1 MSFEFFP
8 LSLNVLVYAHASVGV
23 FTRTPFFL
31 SLLVDSL
38 EHLWMPDRI
47 FPKLKGRKNVLLY
60 FLSSFSTIGW
70 RCLLAGVDAVVT
82 ARPKVFRISVFVVPP
97 GIGNAVRFK
106 RCIVTIVLLKDNS
119 IRI

>member
-1 MSFEFFP
+1 
-8 LSLNVLVYAHASVGV
+8 
-23 FTRTPFFL
+23 
-31 SLLVDSL
+31 
-38 EHLWMPDRI
+38 
-47 FPKLKGRKNVLLY
+47 
-60 FLSSFSTIGW
+60 
-70 RCLLAGVDAVVT
+70 VDAVVT